1 MSSPRLVANSHHH
14 EDRDDCTHGA
24 LHSHAN
30 IHGREAVRILK
41 LGTSVF
47 EENLKYADQ
56 NRRYLRERS
65 VRMLNL
71 VSSPG
76 AGKTTL
82 LARSIADLKGR
93 FTISVIE
100 GDQQTSRDAD
110 RIAATGIAVVQ
121 INTGKACHL
130 DAQMVGRALEE
141 LDLENGS
148 ILFVENVGNL
158 VCPAD
163 FDLGEEKR
171 VVMISVTEGDDKP
184 LKYPSIFASSD
195 LMIVTKIDLLP
206 HVDFDSEACIRYAT
220 RLKPSIEIVRTS
232 AKTGEGL
239 EEWYTRIAGGPVRR
253 NAELGGVFS
262 SPGRVTCSSRNDHLL
277 SCDKDS

>member
-1 MSSPRLVANSHHH
+1 MCATCGCSGHEVEIGSHQDVANSRHHEHH
-14 EDRDDCTHGA
+14 EDQDGGTRCA
-24 LHSHAN
+24 SNSHADLR
-30 IHGREAVRILK
+30 GQEGVRIVKLAANVLK
-41 LGTSVF
+41 
-47 EENLKYADQ
+47 ENVKYAEQ
-56 NRRYLRERS
+56 TRRYLRERA

-82 LARSIADLKGR
+82 LTRSIGDLKNH
-93 FTISVIE
+93 FTICVIE
-100 GDQQTSRDAD
+100 GDQQTSRDAE
-110 RIAATGIAVVQ
+110 RIAATGIQVVQ

-130 DAQMVGRALEE
+130 DAQMVGRALEK
-141 LDLENGS
+141 LDLENGG

-184 LKYPSIFASSD
+184 LKYPNIFASSD
-195 LMIVTKIDLLP
+195 VLIVTKIDLLP
-206 HVDFDSEACIRYAT
+206 YVDFDSEACIQYAK
-220 RLKPSIEIVRTS
+220 RLKPSIETIKTS

-239 EEWYTRIAGGPVRR
+239 EQWYDWLSGR
-253 NAELGGVFS
+253 FS
-262 SPGRVTCSSRNDHLL
+262 APHSGL
-277 SCDKDS
+277 

>member
-1 MSSPRLVANSHHH
+1 MCAKCGCSEHEVAMDSQRLRANSHHPEH
-14 EDRDDCTHGA
+14 HHDHDRCTHGA
-24 LHSHAN
+24 LHSHVN
-30 IHGREAVRILK
+30 LHGEEGVRILK
-41 LGTSVF
+41 LGASVF
-47 EENLKYADQ
+47 EENVKYAEQ

-82 LARSIADLKGR
+82 LARSIGDLKDHL
-93 FTISVIE
+93 TISVIE
-100 GDQQTSRDAD
+100 GDQQTSRDAE
-110 RIAATGIAVVQ
+110 RIATTGVAVVQ

-130 DAQMVGRALEE
+130 DAQMVGRALKE
-141 LDLENGS
+141 LDIANGS

-158 VCPAD
+158 ICPAE

-171 VVMISVTEGDDKP
+171 VVVISVTEGDDKP

-195 LMIVTKIDLLP
+195 LMIVTKIDLSP
-206 HVDFDSEACIRYAT
+206 HVDFDCEACIRYAK
-220 RLKPSIEIVRTS
+220 RLKPSIKVIRTS

-239 EEWYTRIAGGPVRR
+239 AQWYDW
-253 NAELGGVFS
+253 LS
-262 SPGRVTCSSRNDHLL
+262 GRL
-277 SCDKDS
+277 SLNRDYLKPPESG

>member
-1 MSSPRLVANSHHH
+1 MCAKCGCSENEVATRSQRLVASAHDHKHH
-14 EDRDDCTHGA
+14 DDHNGHAHGG
-24 LHSHAN
+24 LHSHAHR
-30 IHGREAVRILK
+30 HGHEGVRILK

-47 EENLKYADQ
+47 EENAKHADE

-82 LARSIADLKGR
+82 LARSIEDLKHH
-93 FTISVIE
+93 FAISVIE
-100 GDQQTSRDAD
+100 GDQQTSRDAE
-110 RIAATGIAVVQ
+110 RIAATGIAAVQ

-130 DAQMVGRALEE
+130 DAQMVGRALEA
-141 LDLENGS
+141 LDIAKGS

-158 VCPAD
+158 VCPAE

-171 VVMISVTEGDDKP
+171 VAMISVTEGDDKP

-195 LMIVTKIDLLP
+195 LMIITKTDLLP
-206 HVDFDSEACIRYAT
+206 YVDFDPEACIRYAK
-220 RLKPSIEIVRTS
+220 RLKPSMEIVKTS

-239 EEWYTRIAGGPVRR
+239 EEWYDWVGARLMATPRGARQSV
-253 NAELGGVFS
+253 
-262 SPGRVTCSSRNDHLL
+262 
-277 SCDKDS
+277 